1 MVVRNTT
8 CDNVTATINN
18 SEYTYSGLKNGN
30 HIIDLGYAVPADTVV
45 ISGDS
50 AMNASVYTLET
61 SRFTEAYNILKW
73 QFPFYHFI

>member
-1 MVVRNTT
+1 MV
-8 CDNVTATINN
+8 
-18 SEYTYSGLKNGN
+18 N

-61 SRFTEAYNILKW
+61 SRFTEAYNILNG

>member
-30 HIIDLGYAVPADTVV
+30 HIIDLAT
-45 ISGDS
+45 
-50 AMNASVYTLET
+50 
-61 SRFTEAYNILKW
+61 
-73 QFPFYHFI
+73 PFQQIPLSYLAIQQ